1 MALINILS
9 QLHYFKSETY
19 FTVTIRFLRF
29 GAFIMSQKRTV
40 EDNIYL
46 CELSHSVEGA
56 DLNSFVSARGTLR
69 FCIILKISILQNLV
83 FLNLQ
88 IWSLFGHLF

>member
-9 QLHYFKSETY
+9 QLHYFKSETN
-19 FTVTIRFLRF
+19 FTVTICFLRF

-46 CELSHSVEGA
+46 CELSYSMEGA
-56 DLNSFVSARGTLR
+56 DLNSFVSARGTSQTL
-69 FCIILKISILQNLV
+69 
-83 FLNLQ
+83 
-88 IWSLFGHLF
+88 